1 MRLDHLL
8 SKEQLIGKPI
18 QWPRS
23 AECAD
28 RVLEGGDT
36 GQSEPATVFQVSTA
50 VGASGCRRCGN
61 LWEMRLGMAYKH
73 APCWVSEGTTV
84 VRETPRLVFNARHD
98 LAFHIGHLRVGF
110 GGERL
115 RVVGWSLVENCTV
128 DASILFSVVK
138 LSRANGGCLGTRSR

>member
-8 SKEQLIGKPI
+8 SKEHLVPKGTQE
-18 QWPRS
+18 PRS

-28 RVLEGGDT
+28 RVLKGGDT
-36 GQSEPATVFQVSTA
+36 GQFEPATVPCMSTA
-50 VGASGCRRCGN
+50 GPLGGGCGK
-61 LWEMRLGMAYKH
+61 WWGMRLGMAYKL

-98 LAFHIGHLRVGF
+98 LALHTARRGRGLVGAD
-110 GGERL
+110 

-128 DASILFSVVK
+128 DASIFVFC
-138 LSRANGGCLGTRSR
+138 G

>member
-8 SKEQLIGKPI
+8 SKEHLTPKGVQEPAVGE
-18 QWPRS
+18 RS
-23 AECAD
+23 TG
-28 RVLEGGDT
+28 VLEGGDT

-50 VGASGCRRCGN
+50 AGASGCRRCGN

-98 LAFHIGHLRVGF
+98 LVSYTANIVGLV
-110 GGERL
+110 GGGDGCGL
-115 RVVGWSLVENCTV
+115 VVG
-128 DASILFSVVK
+128 
-138 LSRANGGCLGTRSR
+138 